1 MSKPIEGGGAAA
13 VGAHS
18 KDAMEGSHG
27 PTPPDQGRSQSASSV
42 HGVSSASGEAEDL
55 GASVRGAFD
64 AVRSIADQARQEDA
78 RLATTAQE
86 GISRAGR
93 QAYRH
98 GAQAGEYVGGMVKG
112 DPLIALAAVGVLGFA
127 LGLFIGRR

>member
-1 MSKPIEGGGAAA
+1 MSEPIEGSGAAA

-27 PTPPDQGRSQSASSV
+27 RTPPDQGRSQSASSG
-42 HGVSSASGEAEDL
+42 HGVSSASNKAEDV
-55 GASVRGAFD
+55 GASVRGVSD
-64 AVRSIADQARQEDA
+64 AVRSTADQACQGDA

-93 QAYRH
+93 QAYQQ
-98 GAQAGEYVGGMVKG
+98 GAQAGEYVGGMVRG
-112 DPLIALAAVGVLGFA
+112 DPLIALAAAGVLGFA